1 MLQAEQINKI
11 LGIEESYKAPTV
23 IMDILKDKEKR
34 EKVFLDILQI
44 DSDLSEDTF
53 LGYFEEEHKNKLK
66 YAQEFT
72 PASISKLLTKML
84 PDSNNTLDI
93 ASGSGSLT
101 IAKWNS
107 DRLKHSPLV
116 YRPSMYFYQCEEL
129 SDRVLPFML
138 ANFMLRGMNVAVVHG
153 DALTREVKQVYL
165 VVNEEDDFMKFSTL
179 NILPHNEQI
188 KKYFNVAKWIDEDK
202 TIIEV
207 AENWLENIL

>member
-34 EKVFLDILQI
+34 EKIFLDILQI

-84 PDSNNTLDI
+84 QDSNNTLDI

-107 DRLKHSPLV
+107 DRLKHSPLI

-188 KKYFNVAKWIDEDK
+188 KKYFKVAKWVEEDK
-202 TIIEV
+202 TRIEV
-207 AENWLENIL
+207 AENWLDNIL

>member
-34 EKVFLDILQI
+34 EKIFLDILQI

-84 PDSNNTLDI
+84 PNSNNTLDI

-188 KKYFNVAKWIDEDK
+188 KKYFNVAKWIEEDK
-202 TIIEV
+202 TRIEV
-207 AENWLENIL
+207 AENWLESIL

>member
-23 IMDILKDKEKR
+23 IMDILKDKKKR
-34 EKVFLDILQI
+34 EKLFLDILQI
-44 DSDLSEDTF
+44 DSDLSKDTF
-53 LGYFEEEHKNKLK
+53 LGYFEEEHRNKLK

-72 PASISKLLTKML
+72 PESISKLLTKML

-188 KKYFNVAKWIDEDK
+188 KKYFNVSKWIEEDK
-202 TIIEV
+202 TRIEV
-207 AENWLENIL
+207 AENWLDNIL

>member
-34 EKVFLDILQI
+34 EKIFLDILQI

-107 DRLKHSPLV
+107 DRLKHSPLI

-188 KKYFNVAKWIDEDK
+188 KKYFKVAKWVEEDK
-202 TIIEV
+202 TRIEV
-207 AENWLENIL
+207 AENWLDNIL

>member
-34 EKVFLDILQI
+34 EKIFLDILQI

-84 PDSNNTLDI
+84 PNSNNTLDI

-138 ANFMLRGMNVAVVHG
+138 ANFMLRGMNVTVVHG

-188 KKYFNVAKWIDEDK
+188 KKYFNVAKWIEEDK
-202 TIIEV
+202 TRIEV
-207 AENWLENIL
+207 AENWLESIL

>member
-1 MLQAEQINKI
+1 MLQAEQTNKI

-34 EKVFLDILQI
+34 EKLFLDILQI

-72 PASISKLLTKML
+72 PVSISKLLTKML

-107 DRLKHSPLV
+107 DRLKHSPFV

-188 KKYFNVAKWIDEDK
+188 KKYFNVYKWIEEDK
-202 TIIEV
+202 TRIEV
-207 AENWLENIL
+207 AENWLENLL

>member
-34 EKVFLDILQI
+34 EKIFLDILQI

-107 DRLKHSPLV
+107 DRLKHSPFV

-179 NILPHNEQI
+179 NVLPHNEQI
-188 KKYFNVAKWIDEDK
+188 KKYFNVSKWTEEDK
-202 TIIEV
+202 TRIEV